1 MGKVLLLLTFTIQNV
16 EIMKKEQ
23 TQNTF
28 KKFELNAKDQHV
40 TKGGYAPVGLGDI
53 IGLNKKISIW
63 GEVEVR
69 RPNRKFTISMPSN
82 NTRGGNRFR
91 LFR

>member
-28 KKFELNAKDQHV
+28 KKFELNTKDQHL
-40 TKGGYAPVGLGDI
+40 TKGGYAPGGICNILGI
-53 IGLNKKISIW
+53 NREISIW

-69 RPNRKFTISMPSN
+69 RPKRKFNVNVPSN

-91 LFR
+91 SFR